1 MPNVLEV
8 NGVTQQFGG
17 LTALKDIDMSVEQGQ
32 IVGVIGPNGAGKTTL
47 FNAVTGIIPPTQG
60 EIFLNGTNVTGWKPY
75 KITKQG
81 FARTFQN
88 IRLFKKMTVLD
99 NVLVGMHTR
108 TEASIFSALFNTRKK
123 RGEEERAIQRAL
135 EILDMMHLA
144 DMRYE
149 LAANLPYGRQRMLE
163 IARALASEPKLLL
176 LDEPAAGMNEQETEE
191 LLGIIALLN
200 QMQYSVLLIEHD
212 MKFVMNICQHIYVL
226 NHGRKIS
233 EGSPAVIQSDKAV
246 IEAYLGKEV

>member
-1 MPNVLEV
+1 MPKVLEV
-8 NGVTQQFGG
+8 KGVTQQFGG
-17 LTALKDIDMSVEQGQ
+17 LTALEDINMAVEQGQ

-47 FNAVTGIIPPTQG
+47 FNAVTGIIPPTRG
-60 EIFLNGTNVTGWKPY
+60 EIFLNGINVTGWKPY
-75 KITKQG
+75 KITEQG

-108 TEASIFSALFNTRKK
+108 TEASMLSALFNTRSK
-123 RGEEERAIQRAL
+123 RAEEEKSKQRAV

-149 LAANLPYGRQRMLE
+149 LAENLPYGRQRMLE
-163 IARALASEPKLLL
+163 IARALASDPKLLL

-191 LLGIIALLN
+191 LLAIIAMLN
-200 QMQYSVLLIEHD
+200 DMKYSVLLIEHD

-233 EGSPAVIQSDKAV
+233 EGSPAVVQADEAV

>member
-1 MPNVLEV
+1 MFRKLR
-8 NGVTQQFGG
+8 
-17 LTALKDIDMSVEQGQ
+17 S
-32 IVGVIGPNGAGKTTL
+32 TL
-47 FNAVTGIIPPTQG
+47 HVC
-60 EIFLNGTNVTGWKPY
+60 
-75 KITKQG
+75 
-81 FARTFQN
+81 
-88 IRLFKKMTVLD
+88 
-99 NVLVGMHTR
+99 
-108 TEASIFSALFNTRKK
+108 NTRKK

-200 QMQYSVLLIEHD
+200 QMQYSVLLIVGVDEAGGEPMVH
-212 MKFVMNICQHIYVL
+212 
-226 NHGRKIS
+226 
-233 EGSPAVIQSDKAV
+233 VIVGHEQGVDAAEAQIVRQSV
-246 IEAYLGKEV
+246 VVGIRPR